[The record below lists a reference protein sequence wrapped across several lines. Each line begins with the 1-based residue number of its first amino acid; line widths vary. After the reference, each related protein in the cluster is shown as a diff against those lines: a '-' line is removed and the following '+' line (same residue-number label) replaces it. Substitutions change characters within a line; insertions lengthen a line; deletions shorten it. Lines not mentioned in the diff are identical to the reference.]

1 MNNRRKFLG
10 VLGAG
15 ALAAP
20 LSSIAQQG
28 KVRRVAEFT
37 EEPRERTIVTDIT
50 FYKSNTALLI
60 ADFYADQMSKLPH
73 AVNRKCVEK
82 TLALRQAAR
91 AAGMLVCYSA
101 TVFRPGYIEIS
112 ERNKTF
118 SERKRTGGPAIADP
132 LKIIHPQV
140 QPAEG
145 EPVVGKHRVNAMF
158 GTDLTMI
165 LGARNVDTLILLGF
179 ATSGVVLSTTRYAAD
194 ADYRLFIV
202 EDCCA
207 DTDPAVHDFLCTKI
221 FPRQAD
227 VVQSADVIKVL
238 AA

>member
-1 MNNRRKFLG
+1 M
-10 VLGAG
+10 A
-15 ALAAP
+15 
-20 LSSIAQQG
+20 
-28 KVRRVAEFT
+28 
-37 EEPRERTIVTDIT
+37 DIT
-50 FYKSNTALLI
+50 LDKPHTALLI
-60 ADFYADQMSKLPH
+60 ADFYAEQMSKLPH

-91 AAGMLVCYSA
+91 AAGVLICYSA
-101 TVFRPGYIEIS
+101 TVFRPGYIEVN

-132 LKIIHPQV
+132 LTVMHPQM

-158 GTDLTMI
+158 GTDLAMI
-165 LGARNVDTLILLGF
+165 LGARNVDTLVLLGF

-207 DTDPAVHDFLCTKI
+207 DADPAVHDFLCAKI

-227 VVQSADVIKVL
+227 VVQSADVIKAL

>member
-1 MNNRRKFLG
+1 
-10 VLGAG
+10 
-15 ALAAP
+15 
-20 LSSIAQQG
+20 
-28 KVRRVAEFT
+28 
-37 EEPRERTIVTDIT
+37 
-50 FYKSNTALLI
+50 
-60 ADFYADQMSKLPH
+60 MSKLPH
-73 AVNRKCVEK
+73 AVSRKCVEK

-91 AAGMLVCYSA
+91 AAGMLICYSA
-101 TVFRPGYIEIS
+101 TVFRPGYIEVS

-132 LKIIHPQV
+132 LKVIHPQM

-158 GTDLTMI
+158 GTDLAMI
-165 LGARNVDTLILLGF
+165 LGARNVDTLILLGY

-207 DTDPAVHDFLCTKI
+207 DNDPAVHDFLCAKI

-227 VVQSADVIKVL
+227 VVQSTDVIKAL
-238 AA
+238 TA